1 MKKTI
6 PILKASLQAH
16 PRRVLIVAAV
26 LHLAVSISIFAIGRT
41 QLMPSQFDR
50 NGVGQFASDGLFYQ
64 EDIVT
69 LTDKLKKQGPVV
81 WLQSVAALHVKFYSL
96 SHFLFSHWMGP
107 SVLTIEPLNLAY
119 YLAILW
125 LAYKLAETVFDRRAG
140 ILTMA
145 VIALWPSFLMHTTQL
160 GRDPLLIVAILT
172 FVLIITKWLTKS
184 PSFLWSL
191 IAVVPAVL
199 AVLTIW
205 IVRLAMW
212 DAVQAIMFM
221 GFVLL
226 IIRHFRERRLFGSA
240 LLNAVILSI
249 AIAIIPQSQ
258 TIKSQQRRE
267 ADVGRPLVA
276 ERVAQLTVWQRI
288 SKRREGFANLQKNG
302 SSSAASNVD
311 NEVQFNSMADLIR
324 YLPRAAALGFFAPFP
339 NMWFAK
345 GAQVGRTGRLLSG
358 FETLITYGLEILA
371 LVGLWRVRK
380 NLAAWLLAITVVSG
394 LIALGLIVL
403 NIGSLYRFRYP
414 FLMLIVVLATGGIT
428 HSLPSGA
435 NHQRSVSV

>member
-1 MKKTI
+1 
-6 PILKASLQAH
+6 
-16 PRRVLIVAAV
+16 V
-26 LHLAVSISIFAIGRT
+26 
-41 QLMPSQFDR
+41 
-50 NGVGQFASDGLFYQ
+50 
-64 EDIVT
+64 
-69 LTDKLKKQGPVV
+69 
-81 WLQSVAALHVKFYSL
+81 
-96 SHFLFSHWMGP
+96 
-107 SVLTIEPLNLAY
+107 
-119 YLAILW
+119 
-125 LAYKLAETVFDRRAG
+125 
-140 ILTMA
+140 
-145 VIALWPSFLMHTTQL
+145 
-160 GRDPLLIVAILT
+160 
-172 FVLIITKWLTKS
+172 
-184 PSFLWSL
+184 
-191 IAVVPAVL
+191 

-212 DAVQAIMFM
+212 DAVQAIMFV

-276 ERVAQLTVWQRI
+276 ETVAQLTVWQRI

-358 FETLITYGLEILA
+358 LETLITYGLEILA

-380 NLAAWLLAITVVSG
+380 NLAAWLFAITVVSG